1 MTDFE
6 LLLKKGQV
14 GEQVALD
21 YFKKITEVKDRT
33 DYTEHKFYQKK
44 GFDFEFLNR
53 KTQTWDRAEVKTNI
67 RENNL
72 TFFELYNKKQ
82 DLGWFYTSS
91 ADLLILFSVYTK
103 KLYYCNLKDMRN
115 YIKKRIEDRTIK
127 FSTVKDGST
136 GVWIPVNKNN
146 LIKELE

>member
-33 DYTEHKFYQKK
+33 DYNEHKFYQKK

-82 DLGWFYTSS
+82 DLGWFNTST
-91 ADLLILFSVYTK
+91 ADILVLFSVYTK
-103 KLYYCNLKDMRN
+103 KLYYCNLKEMRN
-115 YIKKRIEDRTIK
+115 YIKSRIDSRSIK
-127 FSTVKDGST
+127 FSTVKDGSV
-136 GVWIPVNKNN
+136 GVWIPVHKNS

>member
-14 GEQVALD
+14 GEQVALR
-21 YFKKITEVKDRT
+21 YFSKLTEVKDRT
-33 DYTEHKFYQKK
+33 DYTQHKFYQKK

-72 TFFELYNKKQ
+72 TFFELYNKKLE
-82 DLGWFYTSS
+82 LGWFNTST
-91 ADLLILFSVYTK
+91 ADILVLFSVYSK
-103 KLYYCNLKDMRN
+103 KLYYCNLKEMRN
-115 YIKKRIEDRTIK
+115 YINSRIESKSIN
-127 FSTVKDGST
+127 FSTVKDGSV

-146 LIKELE
+146 LIIELD

>member
-14 GEQVALD
+14 GEQVALR
-21 YFKKITEVKDRT
+21 YFSKLTEVKDRT
-33 DYTEHKFYQKK
+33 DYTQHKFYQKK

-72 TFFELYNKKQ
+72 TFFELYKKNAE
-82 DLGWFYTSS
+82 LGWFNTST
-91 ADLLILFSVYTK
+91 ADILVLFSVYSK
-103 KLYYCNLKDMRN
+103 KLYYCNLKEMRN
-115 YIKKRIEDRTIK
+115 YINSRIESKSIN
-127 FSTVKDGST
+127 FSTVKDGSV

-146 LIKELE
+146 LIIELD

>member
-14 GEQVALD
+14 GEQVALR
-21 YFKKITEVKDRT
+21 YFSKLTEVKDRT
-33 DYTEHKFYQKK
+33 DYTQHKFYQKK

-72 TFFELYNKKQ
+72 TFFELYNKNAE
-82 DLGWFYTSS
+82 LGWFNTST
-91 ADLLILFSVYTK
+91 ADILVLFSVYSK
-103 KLYYCNLKDMRN
+103 KLYYCNLKEMRN
-115 YIKKRIEDRTIK
+115 YINSRIKSKSINY
-127 FSTVKDGST
+127 STVKDGSV

-146 LIKELE
+146 LIIELD

>member
-6 LLLKKGQV
+6 LSLRKGQV
-14 GEQVALD
+14 GEQVAVN

-33 DYTEHKFYQKK
+33 DYGIHKAYQRK

-53 KTQTWDRAEVKTNI
+53 KTQAWDRAEVKTNI
-67 RENNL
+67 RENGL
-72 TFFELYNKKQ
+72 TFLELYDRNQ

-91 ADLLILFSVYTK
+91 ADLLVLFSVYTK

-127 FSTVKDGST
+127 FSTVKDGSN
-136 GVWIPVNKNN
+136 GVWLPVHKNS
-146 LIKELE
+146 LIKELK

>member
-14 GEQVALD
+14 GEQVALR
-21 YFKKITEVKDRT
+21 YFSKLTEVKDRT
-33 DYTEHKFYQKK
+33 DYTQHKFYQKK

-53 KTQTWDRAEVKTNI
+53 KTHTWDRAEVKTNI

-72 TFFELYNKKQ
+72 TFFELYNKKLE
-82 DLGWFYTSS
+82 LGWFNTST
-91 ADLLILFSVYTK
+91 ADILVLFSVYSK
-103 KLYYCNLKDMRN
+103 KLYYCNLKEMRN
-115 YIKKRIEDRTIK
+115 YINSRIESKSIN
-127 FSTVKDGST
+127 FSTVKDGSV

-146 LIKELE
+146 LIIELD

>member
-14 GEQVALD
+14 GEQAALN

-33 DYTEHKFYQKK
+33 DYNEHKFYQKK

-72 TFFELYNKKQ
+72 TFFELYNKKLN
-82 DLGWFYTSS
+82 LGWFNTST
-91 ADLLILFSVYTK
+91 ADILVLFSVYSK
-103 KLYYCNLKDMRN
+103 KLYYCNLKEMRN
-115 YIKKRIEDRTIK
+115 YINSRIESKTIN
-127 FSTVKDGST
+127 FSTVKDGSV
-136 GVWIPVNKNN
+136 GVWIPVHKNN
-146 LIKELE
+146 LNKELE

>member
-14 GEQVALD
+14 GEQAALN

-33 DYTEHKFYQKK
+33 DYNEHKFYQKK

-72 TFFELYNKKQ
+72 TFFELYNKKLN
-82 DLGWFYTSS
+82 LGWFNTST
-91 ADLLILFSVYTK
+91 ADILVLFSVYSK
-103 KLYYCNLKDMRN
+103 KLYYCNLKEMRN
-115 YIKKRIEDRTIK
+115 YINSRIESKTIN
-127 FSTVKDGST
+127 FSTVKDGSV
-136 GVWIPVNKNN
+136 GVWIPVHKNN